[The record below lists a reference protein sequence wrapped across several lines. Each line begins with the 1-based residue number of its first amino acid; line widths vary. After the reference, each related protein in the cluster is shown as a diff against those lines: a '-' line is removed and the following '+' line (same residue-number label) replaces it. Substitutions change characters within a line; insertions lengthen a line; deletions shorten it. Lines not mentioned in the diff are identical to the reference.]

1 MLCEFYL
8 VARVKK
14 LLQAIFACKSLCF
27 FFCEIFT
34 GCICYILICWFQ
46 ESHRETYQLPWW
58 FPPAVLRREAPR
70 CQPVQN
76 TTFPEPAENTWRAI
90 LIDHMFCY
98 SYCIPRFLICPT
110 ASVRRY
116 PAIYLIYHMR
126 EMRFLSLFLF
136 CKRNFFVLPTFRCSA
151 GYIGCYFC
159 FFSTPK
165 IAIKE
170 HRSRNIG

>member
-1 MLCEFYL
+1 MALEITDNNFKEILAEGSPVVIDFWAPWCAPCRM
-8 VARVKK
+8 VAP
-14 LLQAIFACKSLCF
+14 I
-27 FFCEIFT
+27 
-34 GCICYILICWFQ
+34 
-46 ESHRETYQLPWW
+46 
-58 FPPAVLRREAPR
+58 
-70 CQPVQN
+70 
-76 TTFPEPAENTWRAI
+76 
-90 LIDHMFCY
+90 MFCY

-136 CKRNFFVLPTFRCSA
+136 CKRKFFVLPTFRCSA